1 MKFQY
6 SDTNKSTHRNMFGV
20 LINLYINNA
29 IIGESEDEN
38 FNKQ

>member
-6 SDTNKSTHRNMFGV
+6 SDINKSHRNMFSV

-38 FNKQ
+38 LNKQ